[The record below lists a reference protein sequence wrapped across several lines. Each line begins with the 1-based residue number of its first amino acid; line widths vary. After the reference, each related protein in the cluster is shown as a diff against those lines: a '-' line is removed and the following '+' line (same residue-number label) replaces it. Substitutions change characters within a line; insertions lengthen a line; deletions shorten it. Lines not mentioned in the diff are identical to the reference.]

1 LTGALEESEMK
12 KLSLILLIV
21 FCAVLP
27 LPAAYPQQRAPERKK
42 TFKPVKREPRIGDKI
57 SGYPKSTYLLM
68 IRSAQTDPAY
78 DVSYQGKNFTVTAN
92 DKIISYISTT
102 DGGFKTPEGIGVG
115 DTLEKVLSLPQRKLI
130 REPGWA
136 FYVYLESG
144 WYAAFTRGE
153 YMTEEELS
161 PTAMVKWLFRR
172 D

>member
-1 LTGALEESEMK
+1 MK
-12 KLSLILLIV
+12 KLRLILLVV
-21 FCAVLP
+21 FCALLLP
-27 LPAAYPQQRAPERKK
+27 SAAYPQQSAPERKR
-42 TFKPVKREPRIGDKI
+42 TFKPIKREPRVGDKI
-57 SGYPKSTYLLM
+57 SGYPKFTRLLM
-68 IRSAQTDPAY
+68 IGSSQTDPAY

-102 DGGFKTPEGIGVG
+102 DASFKTPEGIGVG

-144 WYAAFTRGE
+144 WRAAFTRGE
-153 YMTEEELS
+153 YMTEEELP
-161 PTAMVKWLFRR
+161 PTAKVKWLFRR